1 MVRMQDER
9 FSYVVLRRGGRK
21 VGASQ
26 AISRHS
32 SDAAEMHD
40 PQPYVD
46 AAAALLEEERGPLP
60 ARARPGESHGRCEL
74 TGPCSRAVMSQAMER
89 TCHCVPL
96 TRFQLLALA

>member
-1 MVRMQDER
+1 MQDER

-46 AAAALLEEERGPLP
+46 AQPRSWRKSEARYQRALALESLMEGIT
-60 ARARPGESHGRCEL
+60 
-74 TGPCSRAVMSQAMER
+74 TGPCSRAVMSQAL
-89 TCHCVPL
+89 CHSCF
-96 TRFQLLALA
+96 TRFQFLHWLT